1 MRSDYIFTLSR
12 CFAYSLWGYS
22 FVQLATE
29 IFKLLTF
36 SCIKLIFSKKR
47 NYDLF
52 EISLPPHTISQYIF
66 MVIIMSMININV
78 PALKKSFDLFEW
90 GTALFSLSD
99 DKLKKSLI
107 TTWARIVFERTHRE
121 TTFTIYKTDNPPWIE
136 SFLLVCCT
144 SCIVTMCHYTHSS
157 RRFSA
162 LPAYSKVFLIIIFC
176 TDQRGL
182 TTSLWQRFVYP

>member
-52 EISLPPHTISQYIF
+52 KISLPPHTISQYIF
-66 MVIIMSMININV
+66 MVIIMSMINVNV

-136 SFLLVCCT
+136 SFLLICST
-144 SCIVTMCHYTHSS
+144 EQIVTPASTVRYW
-157 RRFSA
+157 A
-162 LPAYSKVFLIIIFC
+162 LPAYSDIFI
-176 TDQRGL
+176 TRFPMHASERGL
-182 TTSLWQRFVYP
+182 TTSLWQRFLYP